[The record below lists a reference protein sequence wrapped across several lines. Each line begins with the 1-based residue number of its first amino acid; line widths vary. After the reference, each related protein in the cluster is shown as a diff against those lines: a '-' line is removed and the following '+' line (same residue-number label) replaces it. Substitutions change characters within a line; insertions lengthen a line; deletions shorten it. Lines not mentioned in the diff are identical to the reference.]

1 VEKAAIKGLIDVGN
15 IVIAAGGGGVP
26 VLSGEGG
33 RLDGVDGVTDKDLAA
48 GVLAR
53 DIGAGLLL
61 IVTDVDRVCLNYG
74 ADDQR
79 EIEEMTVAEARKHM
93 EEGQFPPGSMGPK
106 IQAAIDFLASG
117 GKQVIITSIR
127 LARRSLDG
135 EAGTRIVR

>member
-1 VEKAAIKGLIDVGN
+1 
-15 IVIAAGGGGVP
+15 
-26 VLSGEGG
+26 
-33 RLDGVDGVTDKDLAA
+33 DGVDGVIDKDLAA

-74 ADDQR
+74 TENQK
-79 EIEEMTVAEARKHM
+79 EIEYMTVSEASRHM
-93 EEGQFPPGSMGPK
+93 EGGQFPPGSMGPK
-106 IQAAIDFLASG
+106 IKAAIDFLESG

-135 EAGTRIVR
+135 QAGTRIVP